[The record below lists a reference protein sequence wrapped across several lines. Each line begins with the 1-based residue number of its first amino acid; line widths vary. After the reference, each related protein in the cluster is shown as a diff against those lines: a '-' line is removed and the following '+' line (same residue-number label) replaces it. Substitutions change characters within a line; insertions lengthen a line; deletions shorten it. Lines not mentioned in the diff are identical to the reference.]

1 MLTKA
6 QEFKFGPFNSILS
19 VNIDKIANHPMYG
32 LDEKGVCYFNNNHE
46 ENNVKKP
53 FSFEDRDIINIKY
66 EDENLWF

>member
-1 MLTKA
+1 
-6 QEFKFGPFNSILS
+6 
-19 VNIDKIANHPMYG
+19 MYG
-32 LDEKGVCYFNNNHE
+32 LDEKGVCYLSNNHE